1 MIIDGAVGLLLTDT
15 LYGLVAVSN
24 NRDAVERVYRIKQR
38 TPTKSPIILIGDIS
52 QLYDSLPGVDSTL
65 GGKWPGKNS
74 VIIPSPSAPEWIRRD
89 NAGVAYRM
97 PDDAG
102 LRKLLQQT
110 GPLIAPSA
118 NPEGDPPAMTIAK
131 AREYFGDTV
140 DFYVDGGIVAD
151 DQPSQLYRYI
161 DDTHY
166 ERLR

>member
-1 MIIDGAVGLLLTDT
+1 MTVFADATSPELVDMIIDGAVGLLLTDT

-65 GGKWPGKNS
+65 
-74 VIIPSPSAPEWIRRD
+74 
-89 NAGVAYRM
+89 

-151 DQPSQLYRYI
+151 DQPSRLYRYI